1 LSAPPRSDAP
11 FAAVWVAL
19 RLRLRSHVAPLLVVY
34 ALLAL
39 CACDA
44 LGNPPSRSR
53 TPETTT
59 QVGAFTLTTRT
70 ETVTA
75 ARSAELLRRIEGR
88 PHHVDAGRAPYLTLV
103 VVDVAPRGAT
113 LPRFVSLATDLAF
126 ASGEA
131 QRRQWLAPGNARP
144 FVALF
149 GTTTP
154 PSAARTIRGR

>member
-1 LSAPPRSDAP
+1 LSALRRGDVR
-11 FAAVWVAL
+11 FAALSLAG
-19 RLRLRSHVAPLLVVY
+19 Y

-39 CACDA
+39 CGCDA
-44 LGNPPSRSR
+44 LGNPPTRSR

-75 ARSAELLRRIEGR
+75 ARSAELLQRIDGR

-113 LPRFVSLATDLAF
+113 LPRYVSLATDLAF
-126 ASGEA
+126 ASGDA
-131 QRRQWLAPGNARP
+131 QRRPWIAPGTARP

-149 GTTTP
+149 GTAAP
-154 PSAARTIRGR
+154 PRAARTIRGP

>member
-1 LSAPPRSDAP
+1 MNALRRSDVR
-11 FAAVWVAL
+11 FAAVLLAL
-19 RLRLRSHVAPLLVVY
+19 RRRTRRHIALWLTTC

-39 CACDA
+39 CGCDA

-59 QVGAFTLTTRT
+59 QVGVFTLTTRT

-88 PHHVDAGRAPYLTLV
+88 PHHVDAGRAAYLTLV

-113 LPRFVSLATDLAF
+113 LPRYVSLATDLAF

-131 QRRQWLAPGNARP
+131 QRRQWAAPGNARP

-149 GTTTP
+149 GTAAP